1 VSAETRVT
9 VLIPDA
15 TRTADAEAICRILQN
30 VAPYCRIRAHT
41 IDPPIEFAD
50 GSAHRARI
58 VAAVMQSDVVLYL
71 TKNTARS
78 NAGLIALRERTG
90 FTSRLTEPEF
100 ARAWFSASRKRSL
113 FVVGEFPGALGS
125 LALALDVG
133 CGDPAAA
140 RRLREDR
147 QQPVLAAV

>member
-1 VSAETRVT
+1 
-9 VLIPDA
+9 
-15 TRTADAEAICRILQN
+15 
-30 VAPYCRIRAHT
+30 
-41 IDPPIEFAD
+41 
-50 GSAHRARI
+50 
-58 VAAVMQSDVVLYL
+58 VMQSDVVLYL